1 LKNIYG
7 ARFSEIPWEAIGLFS
22 YLSDRIGVGLK
33 QLMAGAHK
41 WKLDLINR
49 NDLVALTER
58 AAKVTGIPLVEEAEQ
73 DAIERI
79 LD

>member
-1 LKNIYG
+1 
-7 ARFSEIPWEAIGLFS
+7 
-22 YLSDRIGVGLK
+22 VGLYTYLYERIRVGLM
-33 QLMAGAHK
+33 QLLAGNRK

-58 AAKVTGIPLVEEAEQ
+58 AAKVTGIPLVEEAET

-79 LD
+79 LG